1 MVAACIAPAGQP
13 LSAGYQLPSVAPS
26 GLGAMASHSSYSLG
40 TLPSLFHFNLT
51 QSSKSCVHYM
61 LSNYLFECALS
72 LCQDRKTKTL
82 TGKSQEFWAQFSS
95 VQFSSIWQTFTERG
109 PLSLALCQELGTWK
123 VMRAQYLPAE
133 CSQLHGRG
141 SPRMPGDDGV
151 TRGNTESAGDHFASS
166 GRQQRLPRGGDGV

>member
-1 MVAACIAPAGQP
+1 MVAACIALAGQP
-13 LSAGYQLPSVAPS
+13 LSAGYQLPSIAPS

-40 TLPSLFHFNLT
+40 TSPSLFHFNLT

-95 VQFSSIWQTFTERG
+95 VQFNLANIYRARSSE
-109 PLSLALCQELGTWK
+109 P
-123 VMRAQYLPAE
+123 
-133 CSQLHGRG
+133 G
-141 SPRMPGDDGV
+141 SVPG
-151 TRGNTESAGDHFASS
+151 AGDMESDAGTVPSCRVFMASWEGEPQNAGRRWGHS
-166 GRQQRLPRGGDGV
+166 G